1 MKPAKIKGQFPYSK
15 AKRRG
20 IALITSTKSKV
31 TSLAVHVMC
40 IYRRKENNNNNNNNN
55 INNNNNNN
63 SPRPGNYWVDVQRG
77 IVSSHGERDPL

>member
-20 IALITSTKSKV
+20 ITLITSTKRKV
-31 TSLAVHVMC
+31 TSLVVHVMC
-40 IYRRKENNNNNNNNN
+40 IYRRKENNNDNINNN
-55 INNNNNNN
+55 NNNNNNN

-77 IVSSHGERDPL
+77 IVSSHGERDRL